1 MWGGVFCLLT
11 LFRKYMET
19 AWLPS
24 IPFVSIDIHMMAF
37 ADYKLMGSCSS
48 CPCALMSPS
57 PALESRFG
65 CWCSPGRVVVLQG
78 RVCRGL
84 WGLGST
90 TAAGRSALT
99 LLGAGL
105 ESSAGT
111 LADSGAHCSGGGCPG
126 LREEKWEMN
135 RAVLF
140 DHLL

>member
-1 MWGGVFCLLT
+1 MLE
-11 LFRKYMET
+11 LFRKCRET
-19 AWLPS
+19 AWLSS

-48 CPCALMSPS
+48 CPCAPMSS
-57 PALESRFG
+57 NPALEWRFG
-65 CWCSPGRVVVLQG
+65 CCCSPCRVVVLQG
-78 RVCRGL
+78 HVCSGL

-99 LLGAGL
+99 LLGAGP

-111 LADSGAHCSGGGCPG
+111 LADSGAHCSCGGCTG
-126 LREEKWEMN
+126 LREEKWELS
-135 RAVLF
+135 RAVVF